1 MQSADLT
8 ARNYTGLLVSC
19 LIVVFVLLVVVAIN
33 SYLIKR
39 DHSFA

>member
-19 LIVVFVLLVVVAIN
+19 LIVVFVLVVVAIN